1 MNRTSAES
9 LLRLLLGDTGK
20 SIWSDA
26 DLRAILDRSN
36 NRMYRRVILAH
47 PSVAVDKVGYSYA
60 ADSEE
65 IDLSTDIN
73 QVTVNQW
80 ISIEKV
86 FWKPASASVYQE
98 LPVVQLDELEEL
110 DAGTFTTY
118 DLAAVLHNIN
128 PGQYYCVFRAGHDKL
143 LVRPIPSKSLTIRI
157 YGTQDLGETTM
168 SGGDVSLMGGNFTHL
183 HEAVVHDAGYLATFK
198 DQTVRDEFKS
208 QREDILGLEV
218 ERPLVE
224 RRTN

>member
-36 NRMYRRVILAH
+36 NRMYRRVVLAH
-47 PSVAVDKVGYSYA
+47 PSVAVDKVGYTYS

-73 QVTVNQW
+73 SATVNQW
-80 ISIEKV
+80 ISVEKV
-86 FWKPASASVYQE
+86 FWKPASANVYSE

-110 DAGTFTTY
+110 DAGTIATY
-118 DLAAVLHNIN
+118 DLAAVLLNIH
-128 PGQYYCVFRAGHDKL
+128 PEQYYCVFRAGNDKL
-143 LVRPIPSKSLTIRI
+143 LVRPIPSKSLTLRI

-168 SGGDVSLMGGNFTHL
+168 TGGDVNLLGGYFNHM

-198 DQTVRDEFKS
+198 DQTLREEFKG
-208 QREDILGLEV
+208 QRDDILSLAA
-218 ERPLVE
+218 ERSLVE
-224 RRTN
+224 RRSN